1 MEFLNIFINPI
12 LKLLSVMNGIAH
24 TQRVY
29 PASWEIRIHKPD
41 CLLEAEPWMADQEVN
56 FPPVTYW
63 ERAVHVNGNCN
74 GVPVHGNGYSELTG
88 YVGNLPMP

>member
-1 MEFLNIFINPI
+1 
-12 LKLLSVMNGIAH
+12 MNGIAH

>member
-63 ERAVHVNGNCN
+63 KRAVPSMATAMGYLCTGMDIVN
-74 GVPVHGNGYSELTG
+74 
-88 YVGNLPMP
+88 